1 MTKQDYLRLS
11 PDYIDPDLPKV
22 LNLVARHLL
31 HLLRKNINRVL
42 VGVFTEV
49 VANEVLVL
57 LALACQGFFTQL
69 LVDRDVIA

>member
-11 PDYIDPDLPKV
+11 PDYINFDLPEV
-22 LNLVARHLL
+22 LNLIARHLL

-49 VANEVLVL
+49 VANEILVL
-57 LALACQGFFTQL
+57 FTLACQSFFTQL
-69 LVDRDVIA
+69 LVDRDVVA